1 MVVVRKEKRES
12 DKQSLSSN
20 DGKTKSPRQ
29 KRGCSFCQS
38 SSEPSYTDTAGLRR
52 FVSDRSKIV
61 PKLRSGLCS
70 KHQRKVTKQI
80 KYARHLALLPFV
92 TRI

>member
-1 MVVVRKEKRES
+1 MAIVRREKSKKESS
-12 DKQSLSSN
+12 DKLSA
-20 DGKTKSPRQ
+20 PRQ

-38 SSEPSYTDTAGLRR
+38 KTEPTYTDTSSLRR
-52 FVSDRSKIV
+52 FVSDRAKIV

-70 KHQRKVTKQI
+70 KHQRRITKEI
-80 KYARHLALLPFV
+80 KYARHLSLLPFV